1 MKNKTSK
8 QLLWAGIMGIVM
20 FFAGLTSAYIV
31 RKSEG
36 NWFLWE
42 LPSYFLYSTIVIL
55 LSSILLVIAVRRIR
69 LGKQNIFFV
78 FGALILGIIFSIFQ
92 FQGWNELILK
102 GVYFTGEGSN
112 PSGSFLY
119 VLTVAHLAH
128 LIGGLIAL
136 VIVVVKTQKKIYTK
150 KDFLGLELASIYWHF
165 LTLLWLYLYLFLRF
179 V

>member
-8 QLLWAGIMGIVM
+8 QLLWVGIMGIVM

-69 LGKQNIFFV
+69 LGEQNIFFV
-78 FGALILGIIFSIFQ
+78 FGALIYIIYS
-92 FQGWNELILK
+92 
-102 GVYFTGEGSN
+102 Y
-112 PSGSFLY
+112 
-119 VLTVAHLAH
+119 
-128 LIGGLIAL
+128 
-136 VIVVVKTQKKIYTK
+136 IYY
-150 KDFLGLELASIYWHF
+150 IYINR
-165 LTLLWLYLYLFLRF
+165 YLYISKYYIYSI
-179 V
+179 VIYK